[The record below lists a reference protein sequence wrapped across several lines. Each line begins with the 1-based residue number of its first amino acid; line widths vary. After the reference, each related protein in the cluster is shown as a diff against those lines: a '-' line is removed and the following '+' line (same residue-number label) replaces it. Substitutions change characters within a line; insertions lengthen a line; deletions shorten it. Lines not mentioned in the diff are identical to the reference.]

1 MRPAGSAMPPGS
13 RMGLATEVVGDR
25 RDFWFQAGG
34 AAEAAKGVSRS
45 NGQSRR
51 ARGIRATLRNVGQV
65 VNLPHF
71 PSDEVQP
78 GRGISGAAPSLL
90 SAGGPQRLTP
100 GQ

>member
-65 VNLPHF
+65 FNLPPQWQVFNLPPQWQVENLPHF

-78 GRGISGAAPSLL
+78 GRGI
-90 SAGGPQRLTP
+90 
-100 GQ
+100 